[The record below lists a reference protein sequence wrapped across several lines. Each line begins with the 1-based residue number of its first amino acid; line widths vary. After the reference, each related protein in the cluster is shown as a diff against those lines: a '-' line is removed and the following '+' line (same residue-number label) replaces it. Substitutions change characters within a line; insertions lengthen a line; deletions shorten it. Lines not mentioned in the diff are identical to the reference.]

1 MQIMCNFTS
10 PSVSQG
16 NKDQRELELSERVSN
31 EAVDIHTEEY
41 KKVNNQAHWLGY
53 KGSKWCFRQGI
64 KTIHEIEP
72 HAEA

>member
-1 MQIMCNFTS
+1 M
-10 PSVSQG
+10 
-16 NKDQRELELSERVSN
+16 SN
-31 EAVDIHTEEY
+31 EAVDINTEEY
-41 KKVNNQAHWLGY
+41 KKVNNQAHWLGH